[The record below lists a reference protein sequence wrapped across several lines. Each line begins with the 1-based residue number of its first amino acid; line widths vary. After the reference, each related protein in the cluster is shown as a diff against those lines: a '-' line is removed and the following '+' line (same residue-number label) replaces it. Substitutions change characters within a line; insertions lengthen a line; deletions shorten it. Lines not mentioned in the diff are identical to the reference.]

1 MKKEMKR
8 EVEDALEI
16 LNGLISNYNDFF
28 INESK
33 PIPDE
38 IKDTYLNVAKAFMND
53 LKEEDLKKYQK
64 SSSYEDLVREGS
76 MVAAKEKGLVR
87 SEGKEYIMQDGDIV
101 LFKFN
106 V

>member
-64 SSSYEDLVREGS
+64 SSSYEDLVSKYNTLKSNVSEAESRI
-76 MVAAKEKGLVR
+76 KEHNDRAGH
-87 SEGKEYIMQDGDIV
+87 E
-101 LFKFN
+101 
-106 V
+106 

>member
-53 LKEEDLKKYQK
+53 LK
-64 SSSYEDLVREGS
+64 
-76 MVAAKEKGLVR
+76 
-87 SEGKEYIMQDGDIV
+87 
-101 LFKFN
+101 
-106 V
+106 